1 MSIAE
6 VLGMEMDWFVEM
18 RLAVARGMGMGYYSY
33 EVMSGIVEF
42 EHPVE
47 PLLVPIV
54 LVELVEPEKLVLL
67 ELPEREPEEPMR
79 RVEEEV

>member
-33 EVMSGIVEF
+33 EVMSGIVEL
-42 EHPVE
+42 ERPVE

-54 LVELVEPEKLVLL
+54 LVGLVEPEKLVLL

>member
-1 MSIAE
+1 
-6 VLGMEMDWFVEM
+6 MEMDWFVEM

-47 PLLVPIV
+47 PLLMPIV
-54 LVELVEPEKLVLL
+54 LVEQVEQAELVEPEKLVLL
-67 ELPEREPEEPMR
+67 ELPEQEPEEPMR

>member
-33 EVMSGIVEF
+33 EVMSGIVEL
-42 EHPVE
+42 ERPVE